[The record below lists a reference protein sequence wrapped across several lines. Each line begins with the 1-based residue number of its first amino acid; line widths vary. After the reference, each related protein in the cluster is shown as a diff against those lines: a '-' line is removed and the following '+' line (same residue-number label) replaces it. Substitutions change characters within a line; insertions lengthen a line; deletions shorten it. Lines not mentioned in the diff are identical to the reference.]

1 MKPLQWHH
9 SDRLAYMIQTHII
22 AVLTDQWTVCSSHL
36 FYTHDL
42 LQGGHHGL
50 LPNLHKCV
58 NNANAE
64 NGHFMKDY
72 SYLMGCLLR
81 YINFGCPHLPRCTQ
95 AFSARSEQGSPLWGP
110 GLSSGRLSLLQTQ
123 APQLCHVGSAVPRH
137 VGSSWTRYQTHVPCM
152 GRGIPNHW
160 TMREVLLCFLYSHLT
175 DREGTLR
182 GKATEVSSARLA
194 VAQGLSSVFF
204 WCRSPPTTR

>member
-1 MKPLQWHH
+1 MTSLWQTCIYDTNPTSLQCWQTNEQYA
-9 SDRLAYMIQTHII
+9 LAIYSII
-22 AVLTDQWTVCSSHL
+22 MTYCREATMDCYLIFTNVLIMLMLKMGTLWKTIAISWVVCYFFL
-36 FYTHDL
+36 I
-42 LQGGHHGL
+42 
-50 LPNLHKCV
+50 
-58 NNANAE
+58 
-64 NGHFMKDY
+64 
-72 SYLMGCLLR
+72 

-175 DREGTLR
+175 DRERTLR

>member
-1 MKPLQWHH
+1 M
-9 SDRLAYMIQTHII
+9 
-22 AVLTDQWTVCSSHL
+22 LTDQWTACSSHL

-50 LPNLHKCV
+50 LHNLHKCV

-72 SYLMGCLLR
+72 SYLMGCLLFFLNI
-81 YINFGCPHLPRCTQ
+81 YKFWLPWSSLVHSG
-95 AFSARSEQGSPLWGP
+95 F
-110 GLSSGRLSLLQTQ
+110 LSSQWAGL
-123 APQLCHVGSAVPRH
+123 PSAVPRPP
-137 VGSSWTRYQTHVPCM
+137 VWPAFLVADTGSAVMSRGLRCPTACGIFWTRYQTHVPCM

-160 TMREVLLCFLYSHLT
+160 TTREVLLCFLYYHLT
-175 DREGTLR
+175 DKEGTLR

-194 VAQGLSSVFF
+194 VAQGVSSVFF
-204 WCRSPPTTR
+204 WCRIPPTTR